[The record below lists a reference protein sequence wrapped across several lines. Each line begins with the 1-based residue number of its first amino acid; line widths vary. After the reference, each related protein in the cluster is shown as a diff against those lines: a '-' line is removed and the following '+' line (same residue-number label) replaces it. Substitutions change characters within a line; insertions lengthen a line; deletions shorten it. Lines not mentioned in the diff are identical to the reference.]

1 MPRQIVISIGTSLLT
16 NLMFLPDLNDF
27 LPPPPPV
34 DRARLQGE
42 IDRFLNLECP
52 GFPPK
57 QYRQLI
63 DESLKNGEPQGC
75 LKNFYER
82 YVKQLS
88 APDTIKRHYGYRGTG
103 SRDCLPAEISTLY
116 HFYYESQDQPENGDN
131 DIITLLCTE
140 SVESVSCAVVIKKI
154 IENNP
159 LFTEFCTFPTE
170 KSIQVI
176 ENLNM
181 HQGAGQWVASVV
193 HPTKPQRRIVDPDC
207 GFSHLKEGLL
217 IIMENED
224 ETILLRTGGY
234 KELAADLKILAAEF
248 GLYSLS
254 LFENSRETVETRPET
269 QVPDL
274 STLIFSYI

>member
-52 GFPPK
+52 GFPPN

-63 DESLKNGEPQGC
+63 NESLQNEVPQGC
-75 LKNFYER
+75 LKNFYQR

-88 APDTIKRHYGYRGTG
+88 IPDTIERHYGYRGTG

-193 HPTKPQRRIVDPDC
+193 HPTKPPRGILSRSIPGKHRTRSARVEGMPSRPRTEYAPRTKEARPPDGSLLHGDPLVRIDDPV
-207 GFSHLKEGLL
+207 H
-217 IIMENED
+217 
-224 ETILLRTGGY
+224 T
-234 KELAADLKILAAEF
+234 A
-248 GLYSLS
+248 
-254 LFENSRETVETRPET
+254 
-269 QVPDL
+269 
-274 STLIFSYI
+274 